1 MMFGLIMEVSGFGLA
16 LVRFLSHV
24 CCGTDP
30 IMQTASCVFSYC
42 CSVTAFLVWL
52 IMASF
57 ARFSHAG
64 MVVSGKF
71 LTTGSEAL
79 YLIAVGSFLKVF
91 LLCTYVILA
100 ASVLLTIAFSIK
112 KKTMNEEKW

>member
-1 MMFGLIMEVSGFGLA
+1 
-16 LVRFLSHV
+16 
-24 CCGTDP
+24 
-30 IMQTASCVFSYC
+30 
-42 CSVTAFLVWL
+42 
-52 IMASF
+52 MASF